1 MYKKVIIIIFTSFL
15 LLTTPTYANHTNTT
29 AVIEKIMPAVVEI
42 FSERNPVVNKMQKSK
57 EQQGGFQFRDN
68 QKQDRRKEPMRH
80 GSGFVISAD
89 GYVITNAHVINNVF
103 DGNGIVY
110 VIFENY
116 EQYETELVNYDI
128 ESDIA
133 LLKIKDNNQKFPFV
147 VWGKTPE
154 VGDKA
159 IAIGSPMN
167 LSFTATF
174 GNVSALDRFIPN
186 APAFVSFIQTDAA
199 VNPGNSGGPLFNENG
214 EVIGINSV
222 IMTSGPDKGSIGLG
236 FAIDGTY
243 AQKIITRLKTGEKI
257 IRPFVGVTYRPVEK
271 KDTKH
276 YKAGIGAYI
285 EGVIL
290 KGPADNILEVGD
302 IILEIGGEEIKYK
315 MLATEI
321 STKKPY
327 TNVIFTIIRNDKKI
341 LLIVKLGKLEHDFKG
356 QKD

>member
-1 MYKKVIIIIFTSFL
+1 MYKKIITYTLTLFL
-15 LLTTPTYANHTNTT
+15 LFTTQITFANHTHTT
-29 AVIEKIMPAVVEI
+29 KVIEKIMPAVVEVI
-42 FSERNPVVNKMQKSK
+42 SEQHKDPVKK
-57 EQQGGFQFRDN
+57 GFEM
-68 QKQDRRKEPMRH
+68 RKEGKRQQNNPFLS

-89 GYVITNAHVINNVF
+89 GYVITNAHVVNNVF
-103 DGNGIVY
+103 NGNGIIHI
-110 VIFENY
+110 IFENGEKY
-116 EQYETELVNYDI
+116 EVDLVNYD
-128 ESDIA
+128 EDSDIA
-133 LLKIKDNNQKFPFV
+133 LLKIKENQIQFPFL
-147 VWGKTPE
+147 VWGSTPE
-154 VGDKA
+154 VGEKT

-167 LSFTATF
+167 LSFSATF

-222 IMTSGPDKGSIGLG
+222 IMTSGPNKGSIGLG

-257 IRPFVGVTYRPVEK
+257 IRPFVGVTYRPVER

-285 EGVIL
+285 AEIIL
-290 KGPADNILEVGD
+290 KGPADNILKVGD

-327 TNVIFTIIRNDKKI
+327 TNVI
-341 LLIVKLGKLEHDFKG
+341 L
-356 QKD
+356 Q

>member
-1 MYKKVIIIIFTSFL
+1 MYKKIIAYTLTLFL
-15 LLTTPTYANHTNTT
+15 LFTTQITFANHTHMTK
-29 AVIEKIMPAVVEI
+29 VIEKIMPAVVEVI
-42 FSERNPVVNKMQKSK
+42 SEQHKQHKDPVKKGFEMRKKRQQQQDDPFKS
-57 EQQGGFQFRDN
+57 
-68 QKQDRRKEPMRH
+68 
-80 GSGFVISAD
+80 GSGFIISTD
-89 GYVITNAHVINNVF
+89 GYVITNAHVVSNAFN
-103 DGNGIVY
+103 GNAIIHI
-110 VIFENY
+110 IFENSEKY
-116 EQYETELVNYDI
+116 EVDLVNYD
-128 ESDIA
+128 EASDIA
-133 LLKIKDNNQKFPFV
+133 VLKIKENQIQFPFL
-147 VWGKTPE
+147 VWGPTPE
-154 VGDKA
+154 VGEKT
-159 IAIGSPMN
+159 IAIGSPLN
-167 LSFTATF
+167 LSFSATF

-186 APAFVSFIQTDAA
+186 APAFVSYIQTDAA

-257 IRPFVGVTYRPVEK
+257 IRPFVGITYRPVEK

-327 TNVIFTIIRNDKKI
+327 TNVIFTVIRNDKKI

-356 QKD
+356 QKN

>member
-1 MYKKVIIIIFTSFL
+1 MYKKIIAYTLTLFL
-15 LLTTPTYANHTNTT
+15 LFTTQITFANHTHTT
-29 AVIEKIMPAVVEI
+29 KVIEKIMPAVVEVI
-42 FSERNPVVNKMQKSK
+42 SEQHKDPVKKGFEMRKKGKRQQSNPFLS
-57 EQQGGFQFRDN
+57 
-68 QKQDRRKEPMRH
+68 
-80 GSGFVISAD
+80 GSGFIISAD
-89 GYVITNAHVINNVF
+89 GYVITNAHVVNNVF
-103 DGNGIVY
+103 NGNGIIH
-110 VIFENY
+110 VIFENGEKY
-116 EQYETELVNYDI
+116 EVDLVNYD
-128 ESDIA
+128 EDSDIA
-133 LLKIKDNNQKFPFV
+133 LLKIKENQIQFPFL
-147 VWGKTPE
+147 VWGSTPE
-154 VGDKA
+154 VGEKT

-167 LSFTATF
+167 LSFSATF

-199 VNPGNSGGPLFNENG
+199 VNPGNSGGPLFNEQG
-214 EVIGINSV
+214 EVIGINTI
-222 IMTSGPDKGSIGLG
+222 IMTSGPNKGSIGLG

-257 IRPFVGVTYRPVEK
+257 IRPFVGVTYRPVER

-321 STKKPY
+321 STKIPH
-327 TNVIFTIIRNDKKI
+327 TNVIFTVIRNDKKI
-341 LLIVKLGKLEHDFKG
+341 LLIVKLGKLSHDFKG
-356 QKD
+356 QKN

>member
-1 MYKKVIIIIFTSFL
+1 MYKKLIAYTLTIFL
-15 LLTTPTYANHTNTT
+15 VCTTQIAFANHTHITE
-29 AVIEKIMPAVVEI
+29 VIEKIMPAVVEVI
-42 FSERNPVVNKMQKSK
+42 SEQHKDPVKKGFEMRKKGKRQQNNPYLS
-57 EQQGGFQFRDN
+57 
-68 QKQDRRKEPMRH
+68 
-80 GSGFVISAD
+80 GSGFVTSAD
-89 GYVITNAHVINNVF
+89 GYVITNAHVVNNAF
-103 DGNGIVY
+103 DGNGIIHI
-110 VIFENY
+110 IFKNGEKY
-116 EQYETELVNYDI
+116 EVDLVNYD
-128 ESDIA
+128 EDSDIA
-133 LLKIKDNNQKFPFV
+133 LLKIKENQIQFPFL
-147 VWGKTPE
+147 VWGSTPE
-154 VGDKA
+154 VGEKT

-167 LSFTATF
+167 LSFSATF

-222 IMTSGPDKGSIGLG
+222 IMTSGPNKGSIGLG

-257 IRPFVGVTYRPVEK
+257 IRPFVGITYRPVER

-285 EGVIL
+285 EGVLL
-290 KGPADNILEVGD
+290 KGPANNILKPGD

-327 TNVIFTIIRNDKKI
+327 TNVIFTVIRNDKKI
-341 LLIVKLGKLEHDFKG
+341 LLIVKLGKLGHDFKG
-356 QKD
+356 QKN

>member
-1 MYKKVIIIIFTSFL
+1 M
-15 LLTTPTYANHTNTT
+15 N
-29 AVIEKIMPAVVEI
+29 
-42 FSERNPVVNKMQKSK
+42 NPVKRKRGRPFGSK
-57 EQQGGFQFRDN
+57 VSFGKGVEKNLDKIVLGTVTVRSG
-68 QKQDRRKEPMRH
+68 MGH
-80 GSGFVISAD
+80 GSGFIVDDSGLI
-89 GYVITNAHVINNVF
+89 ITNAHVVSNAFN
-103 DGNGIVY
+103 GNAIIHI
-110 VIFENY
+110 IFENSEKY
-116 EQYETELVNYDI
+116 EVDLVNYD
-128 ESDIA
+128 EDSDIA
-133 LLKIKDNNQKFPFV
+133 LLKVKENQIQFPFL
-147 VWGKTPE
+147 VWGPTPE
-154 VGDKA
+154 VGEKT
-159 IAIGSPMN
+159 IAIGSPLN
-167 LSFTATF
+167 LSFSATF

-186 APAFVSFIQTDAA
+186 APAFVSYIQTDAA

-257 IRPFVGVTYRPVEK
+257 IRPFVGITYRPVEK

-356 QKD
+356 QKN